1 MQPMPGC
8 PIISFSHSSGENF
21 HQVAHEELQYVDAYP
36 WSAPLCLLLAK
47 KDTLYQLAVHMP

>member
-1 MQPMPGC
+1 MPKC
-8 PIISFSHSSGENF
+8 PIISFSHSSGGNF
-21 HQVAHEELQYVDAYP
+21 HQVAHKELQYVDAYP